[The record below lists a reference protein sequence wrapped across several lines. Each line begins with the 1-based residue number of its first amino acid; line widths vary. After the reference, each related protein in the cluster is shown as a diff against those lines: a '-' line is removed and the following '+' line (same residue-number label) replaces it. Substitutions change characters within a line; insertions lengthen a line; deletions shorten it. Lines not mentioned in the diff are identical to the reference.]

1 MTDIVITTIL
11 PFVLISVINIMIA
24 YKLKSKSNFNKKN
37 KETVKP
43 NRVTSLS
50 IRQKATLKP
59 IKQSKSF
66 YQSVSKTS
74 NFQPNRI
81 KSVKFNNVLSAVTY
95 KKDSNVTL
103 LIRKSTQIHRTKVY
117 SEATRTLFLI
127 SLVFLIL
134 HCPLAFNKTLYFLNE
149 NLSIKDGMPLPM
161 TPQPEEKLE
170 EVYFVDNSTE
180 SLLENINNL
189 ETSESEE
196 IFERITCYVF
206 YLSFSLN
213 FFLYNSKAKFR
224 NIILKHFRSTYKNW
238 L

>member
-1 MTDIVITTIL
+1 MFKRNL
-11 PFVLISVINIMIA
+11 
-24 YKLKSKSNFNKKN
+24 
-37 KETVKP
+37 
-43 NRVTSLS
+43 
-50 IRQKATLKP
+50 Q
-59 IKQSKSF
+59 
-66 YQSVSKTS
+66 
-74 NFQPNRI
+74 
-81 KSVKFNNVLSAVTY
+81 
-95 KKDSNVTL
+95 
-103 LIRKSTQIHRTKVY
+103 QI
-117 SEATRTLFLI
+117 
-127 SLVFLIL
+127 
-134 HCPLAFNKTLYFLNE
+134 LNE
-149 NLSIKDGMPLPM
+149 NLSIKDAMPLPM